1 MSKTLKILTV
11 IGLITI
17 INTVAVY
24 GLENKSEQ
32 IVKNIY
38 ELKVEQKNINE
49 QIYQIDKTIESKK
62 HKSQESSGIEVV
74 SLSFIEDSANTEIE
88 GLESLRSSLSEKV
101 KNLKLEE
108 SRLKKDIGGNFNYGC
123 WPVEGFYDISSP
135 YGYRIHPISKEE
147 KFHKGVDIPAD
158 YGKDIVS
165 TDYGVVTFSGKQNG
179 YGNVVIVTHFDGKV
193 SKYAHNSENVVKEGD
208 VVKKGQTIAKIGSTG
223 NSTGNHVHFEV
234 LLNDELQNPLN
245 VTVK

>member
-11 IGLITI
+11 ISLITT
-17 INTVAVY
+17 INTVAVH
-24 GLENKSEQ
+24 GLEDKSEQ

-38 ELKVEQKNINE
+38 ELKVEQKNISD
-49 QIYQIDKTIESKK
+49 QIYQIDKIIESKK
-62 HKSQESSGIEVV
+62 SQSQETSDVEVI
-74 SLSFIEDSANTEIE
+74 SLSFIEDSINTEIE
-88 GLESLRSSLSEKV
+88 GLESLRISLNEKV
-101 KNLKLEE
+101 KNLELEE
-108 SRLKKDIGGNFNYGC
+108 SRLKSDIGGNFNHGC

-165 TDYGVVTFSGKQNG
+165 TDYGVVTFSGQQNG

-193 SKYAHNSENVVKEGD
+193 SKYAHNSENVVKEGE
-208 VVKKGQTIAKIGSTG
+208 VVEKGQTIAKIGSTG